1 MPTQTT
7 NPGAIPGFDAV
18 AESRKWRIETGR
30 KLNAMPLAERLAYL
44 ARERERYLEKQ
55 PILAASFATSAAHE
69 EPAAPKPAKAFDA
82 VAESRKWKEAVA
94 RETKGMSRAEVLE
107 FFNSARTA
115 SSHPRENEET
125 CVVREEPPK
134 A

>member
-1 MPTQTT
+1 MKTKKKS
-7 NPGAIPGFDAV
+7 FDAV

-55 PILAASFATSAAHE
+55 PGLAASFAKSAAHE
-69 EPAAPKPAKAFDA
+69 EPTAPKPAKAFDA
-82 VAESRKWKEAVA
+82 VAESRKWKEAAA
-94 RETKGMSRAEVLE
+94 RRTAGMSRAEVLE
-107 FFNSARTA
+107 FFNSERAAA
-115 SSHPRENEET
+115 SPQHEVEET
-125 CVVREEPPK
+125 SVLREEPPK

>member
-1 MPTQTT
+1 MKTKKKS
-7 NPGAIPGFDAV
+7 FDAV

-55 PILAASFATSAAHE
+55 PGLAASFARSAAHE
-69 EPAAPKPAKAFDA
+69 EPVAPKPAKAFDA